1 MKQSLMNKTILQIA
15 LLTGLIAG
23 SHAASVIQVT
33 GVETSGFG
41 NYSGDQTKMT
51 DLSGMNGNGT
61 DGPGQ
66 SGDPNTWTATST
78 AYQAEW
84 QSAGN
89 NNGVLY
95 TPNSHNNKMG
105 WIVFDL
111 GSSQAMG
118 EIHLWNVRNGTTT
131 QTRNYNIYFADAA
144 VGVPTN
150 DAVQDYSFTGANGWS
165 QFSSTFTMAATQGNG
180 NGAEDIHNV
189 NGNSARYIGIEII
202 TNNGNYT
209 PNDGNQTATG
219 RVGLAEF
226 AVTAAIP
233 EPSVALLSGLG
244 VLMLLR
250 RKKH

>member
-1 MKQSLMNKTILQIA
+1 MKTNLLSIA
-15 LLTGLIAG
+15 ALFAFAAFGYC
-23 SHAASVIQVT
+23 ASVIQVA

-61 DGPGQ
+61 AGPGQ
-66 SGDPNTWTATST
+66 SGDPNDWTATST

-95 TPNSHNNKMG
+95 APNTHNNKIG

-111 GSSQAMG
+111 GSSEAMG

-131 QTRNYNIYFADAA
+131 QIRNYNIYFADTAL
-144 VGVPTN
+144 GVPTN

-165 QFSSTFTMAATQGNG
+165 QFGSTFTMAATQGNG

-189 NGNSARYIGIEII
+189 SGNSARYIGIEII

-209 PNDGNQTATG
+209 ANDGNQTAAG

-226 AVTAAIP
+226 AVTAVP

-244 VLMLLR
+244 ALMLLR
-250 RKKH
+250 RRKH

>member
-1 MKQSLMNKTILQIA
+1 MKNK
-15 LLTGLIAG
+15 LLVITALIASAAFG
-23 SHAASVIQVT
+23 YSASVIQVA

-41 NYSGDQTKMT
+41 NYAGDQTKMT

-61 DGPGQ
+61 TGPGQ
-66 SGDPNTWTATST
+66 SGDPNDWTATST

-89 NNGVLY
+89 SNGVLY
-95 TPNSHNNKMG
+95 APNTHNNKIG

-111 GSSQAMG
+111 GSSEAMG

-131 QTRNYNIYFADAA
+131 QTRNYNIYFADTAL
-144 VGVPTN
+144 GVPTN
-150 DAVQDYSFTGANGWS
+150 DAVQDYSFTAANGWS
-165 QFSSTFTMAATQGNG
+165 QFGSTFTMAASQPNG

-189 NGNSARYIGIEII
+189 SGNSARYIGIEII

-226 AVTAAIP
+226 AVTAVP

-244 VLMLLR
+244 ALMLLR
-250 RKKH
+250 RRKH